1 MSFIEDQDSAIVL
14 SSTMRYCPPCTSPF
28 DSMWPA
34 LLFEQKLLLG
44 TLGNCIH
51 NDPPASTRRPM
62 ISRSLI
68 PRKTSLLMA
77 RSFSNRPLLWSSAA
91 LKKQKQQKNK
101 CPKRPPSTLPP
112 YCLEKGNEEAEECLS
127 ETWKE
132 PADGNKRE
140 GTGAEEIRNK
150 SYSTQ
155 CIRIHRGPV
164 RNERTP

>member
-1 MSFIEDQDSAIVL
+1 MVESKKMSFIKDQDSAIVL

-112 YCLEKGNEEAEECLS
+112 GPQSAILLGKRKWRRSRRVPVGNLKRACR
-127 ETWKE
+127 WK
-132 PADGNKRE
+132 
-140 GTGAEEIRNK
+140 
-150 SYSTQ
+150 
-155 CIRIHRGPV
+155 
-164 RNERTP
+164 

>member
-1 MSFIEDQDSAIVL
+1 MVESKKMSFIKDQDSAIVL
-14 SSTMRYCPPCTSPF
+14 SSTIRYCPPCTSPF

-62 ISRSLI
+62 ASRSLI

-91 LKKQKQQKNK
+91 LKKQKQQKK
-101 CPKRPPSTLPP
+101 TSAQKDRHQPCRQARSRP
-112 YCLEKGNEEAEECLS
+112 YCLEKGNEEEAEECLS
-127 ETWKE
+127 ET
-132 PADGNKRE
+132 
-140 GTGAEEIRNK
+140 
-150 SYSTQ
+150 
-155 CIRIHRGPV
+155 
-164 RNERTP
+164 